1 LVSGREPALP
11 RHNKTRIDI
20 ATGASADM
28 GRNIMRSRHRCVW
41 LAGVS
46 AVVMALTVA
55 NSAAAQTAAPAPQ
68 AQPDDASQVDEVVV
82 VGFRS
87 SLARALSVKRNEN
100 AAVDTI
106 LAEDIG
112 KFPDLN
118 LSESIQ
124 RIPGVAL
131 ARDGGE
137 GRQISVRGLGPQFTR
152 VRINGM
158 EALTSAS
165 GSDAG
170 GGTNRGRSFDFN
182 VFASDLFNSITVR
195 KTAEATTEEG
205 SLGATVDLRTARP
218 FDYSGFTLVASGQAG
233 YNDLAETTNPRS
245 AFLISNTWA
254 DGRFGALLSV
264 AYNRRKLLDEGSS
277 TVRWATRNA
286 FAPGFDALP
295 NGAGL
300 PTTVNP
306 AAAANNAAF
315 HPRFPRYDIFKQ
327 EQERL
332 GATLSLQWKPTDRTL
347 LNLDVLY
354 ADFKGNREEQY
365 LEAPSFSVGGAC
377 TAANVATSCGIAQ
390 THVVSSVIDAN
401 NTMISGTFN
410 NVDLRVENRFDELDT
425 KFTQINLSGEQQ
437 ITDNFSISGLVGHS
451 KSDFSNPLQT
461 TVQFDM
467 FNIQNY
473 SYDYSGGNLPTI
485 NYGSANL
492 TDPNAWQLTQI
503 RIRPQTAINTYDAAQ
518 LDGKYENLGI
528 FTLSGGVNYK
538 KYSFE
543 TTELRRSNGTSTNLE
558 PTVPTAL
565 TTIARNTYGQVVNLG
580 GVDVLIPNTRAAAS
594 ILSLYDQTAFG
605 GTFHLGPEP
614 SLGNNRGVDE
624 TDSGGY
630 VQADFNT
637 ELFAMPFRGNFGVRY
652 VKTEQTSAGY
662 TYVSGQPVAITAERE
677 YDDTLPSMNLVLEP
691 RENLLLR
698 FGAAKVM
705 ARPDLGSLTPGATVS
720 VSGAGRS
727 VSAGNPN
734 LDPYRAT
741 SYDFSVEWYF
751 AKSALLSVAL
761 FRKDIDS
768 LVQSLQTNTTFT
780 GNTFGLPDSVAVAAC
795 GTTNGCSPSA
805 QWTFTAPTN
814 TPGGTLEGYE
824 INYQQPFSF
833 LPGVLSNTGVL
844 LNYTSVS
851 SSIEYLNGAGAVVA
865 TGDLTGLSRTSYN
878 ATLYY
883 EDTRWSA
890 RVSAA
895 YRDDYL
901 TRIPGSEAG
910 TNADGTKAT
919 LNVDMSVQYTIND
932 NFRATLE
939 GVNLTDEYQDQFND
953 SVAER
958 SSFYHHTGREFT
970 VGLRYTY

>member
-1 LVSGREPALP
+1 MTSQ
-11 RHNKTRIDI
+11 HTR
-20 ATGASADM
+20 TL
-28 GRNIMRSRHRCVW
+28 W
-41 LAGVS
+41 LGGVS
-46 AVVMALTVA
+46 AAVLAFGVA
-55 NSAAAQTAAPAPQ
+55 GSAMAQTAPAT
-68 AQPDDASQVDEVVV
+68 AQDDATQVDEIVVT
-82 VGFRS
+82 GFRS
-87 SLARALSVKRNEN
+87 SLVRALSAKREE
-100 AAVDTI
+100 AGAIDSI

-170 GGTNRGRSFDFN
+170 GGTNRGRAFDFN
-182 VFASDLFNSITVR
+182 IFASDLFNSITVR

-218 FDYSGFTLVASGQAG
+218 FDYGGFTFVASSQVG
-233 YNDLAETTNPRS
+233 YNDLAKSTNPRG
-245 AFLISNTWA
+245 AAMIANTWEG
-254 DGRFGALLSV
+254 DFGRFGALLSV
-264 AYNRRKLLDEGSS
+264 AYNERSLLDEGAS
-277 TVRWATRNA
+277 TVRWATGNA
-286 FAPGFDALP
+286 FAPGFAALP

-306 AAAANNAAF
+306 AQAANNAAF

-332 GATLSLQWKPTDRTL
+332 GSTLSLQWQPTDRTSFG
-347 LNLDVLY
+347 LDVLY
-354 ADFKGNREEQY
+354 ADFSGSREEQY

-390 THVVSSVIDAN
+390 TQVVSSVIDSN
-401 NTMISGTFN
+401 NTMIAGTFN
-410 NVDLRVENRFDELDT
+410 NVDLRVENRFDELQT
-425 KFTQINLSGEQQ
+425 EFTQINLTGEHQF
-437 ITDNFSISGLVGHS
+437 TDNFFLSGLIGHS

-461 TVQFDM
+461 TVQFDQ
-467 FNIQNY
+467 FNVQNY
-473 SYDYSGGNLPTI
+473 SYDYRGGNLPTI
-485 NYGSANL
+485 NYGSAAL
-492 TDPNAWQLTQI
+492 TDPNAWVLTQI
-503 RIRPQTAINTYDAAQ
+503 RIRPQTAVNTYDAAQ
-518 LDGKYENLGI
+518 LDGRYENLGI
-528 FTLSGGVNYK
+528 FTLTAGINYK
-538 KYSFE
+538 SYSFE
-543 TTELRRSNGTSTNLE
+543 TTELRRSNGTSTNRE
-558 PTVPTAL
+558 PTVPAAL
-565 TTIARNTYGQVVNLG
+565 AAISRSQYSQIVNLG
-580 GVDVLIPNTRAAAS
+580 GVNVLIPNTFVAAS
-594 ILSLYDQTAFG
+594 VLSLYDQAAYDGAFR
-605 GTFHLGPEP
+605 LGNEP

-624 TDSGGY
+624 KDSGGY
-630 VQADFNT
+630 VQADFDT
-637 ELFAMPFRGNFGVRY
+637 EVFGIPFRGNFGVRY
-652 VKTEQTSAGY
+652 VKTEQSSSGY
-662 TYVSGQPVAITAERE
+662 TYVSGQPVAITADRSYE
-677 YDDTLPSMNLVLEP
+677 DTLPSMNLVLEP
-691 RENLLLR
+691 RENLLVR

-705 ARPDLGSLTPGATVS
+705 ARPDLGSLTPGATIS

-727 VSAGNPN
+727 VTAGNPN
-734 LDPYRAT
+734 LDPFRANA
-741 SYDFSVEWYF
+741 YDLAVEWYF
-751 AKSALLSVAL
+751 APSSLLSVAL

-780 GNTFGLPDSVAVAAC
+780 GNSFGLPDSVAVAAC

-814 TPGGTLEGYE
+814 TPGGTLDGFE
-824 INYQQPFSF
+824 INYQQPLHF
-833 LPGVLSNTGVL
+833 LPGLLSNTGLL

-865 TGDLTGLSRTSYN
+865 TRDLTGLSRTSYN

-883 EDTRWSA
+883 EDDSWSA

-910 TNADGTKAT
+910 TDADGTKAT
-919 LNVDMSVQYTIND
+919 LNVDASIQYTVND
-932 NFRATLE
+932 NFRVTLE

-958 SSFYHHTGREFT
+958 SSFYHHTGREIT
-970 VGLRYTY
+970 LGLRYTY